1 MSPMQ
6 HFSGNMPGHAR
17 RGAILAWAAICLV
30 VVVAFLAFSID
41 FGYIVVTESEL
52 QNAADAAALSAASAL
67 SNGRDATIAAA
78 KEWAAKNI
86 VAGEAVALATE
97 DVELGFW
104 DKDAASFTVI
114 PEGSSETP
122 NAVRVTCPRT
132 SARENPLKLFFGPI
146 LGVSDADLTVSA
158 IASAKARDY
167 MVVIDCSGSMTKQ
180 TDEDEVAAD
189 LLALGLWDGD
199 DDGGDKKKK
208 KGGDAK
214 KIALSLTYD
223 GSFPEFAGVYEIDE
237 MWLHPDIR
245 IQPLAAT
252 KIAAA
257 LSVNIIDEMGY
268 DDLVGAVAYSS
279 QVDWVEPLT
288 TDYTRVQAKI
298 RGATKYGGTKLHDGI
313 RAAREELLSERARAR
328 AEGVIV
334 LMTDGKSDSAAA
346 LAEAQLAVDEEMTIH
361 CVGLGTNIDYD
372 LLNAIAELGGG
383 IALYV
388 DNTTDPAVYGPAL
401 EEAFRQIAQDQVGH
415 CLVR

>member
-1 MSPMQ
+1 MH
-6 HFSGNMPGHAR
+6 HFSKKTPGHTR
-17 RGAILAWAAICLV
+17 RGALLVWAAFCLV
-30 VVVAFLAFSID
+30 IVVGFLAFSVD

-67 SNGRDATIAAA
+67 SKGRDATIAAA
-78 KEWAAKNI
+78 EEWSAKNTA
-86 VAGEAVALATE
+86 AGEAVALVTEE

-104 DKDAASFTVI
+104 DKDAASFTTI
-114 PEGSSETP
+114 PAGAPELP
-122 NAVRVTCPRT
+122 NAVRVTCRRT
-132 SARENPLKLFFGPI
+132 SARENSLKLFFAPI
-146 LGVSDADLTVSA
+146 LGIREADLTVSA

-189 LLALGLWDGD
+189 LLALGLSDGG
-199 DDGGDKKKK
+199 DDGGDVGGDEK

-214 KIALSLTYD
+214 KTALSLTYD
-223 GSFPEFAGVYEIDE
+223 GSFPEFAGMYEIGE

-257 LSVNIIDEMGY
+257 LSVNIIDELGY

-288 TDYTRVQAKI
+288 TDYARVQAKI

-313 RAAREELLSERARAR
+313 RAAREELLSERARASAR
-328 AEGVIV
+328 GVIV
-334 LMTDGKSDSAAA
+334 LMTDGKSSSDAA

-372 LLNAIAELGGG
+372 LLNGIAELGGG

-388 DNTTDPAVYGPAL
+388 DNTTDPDVYGPAL
-401 EEAFRQIAQDQVGH
+401 EEAFRKIAQDQIGH